1 MTSSSD
7 DLEYLYDKEFEQQR
21 KSVDLHSEEGLSQ
34 SIHQSQDSFGEEHK
48 DVVELDNFERP
59 DNQSSIRE
67 ELSTR
72 RGLSSALNYNNSLS
86 SNLEDEEIMLSQGTK
101 DVTRIFKNKLF
112 QNQVNNQ
119 RYQD

>member
-1 MTSSSD
+1 
-7 DLEYLYDKEFEQQR
+7 LLAF
-21 KSVDLHSEEGLSQ
+21 
-34 SIHQSQDSFGEEHK
+34 K